1 MKFGVAFKGLQ
12 LYYVCCFFTHCPSH
26 PVALYQRTSGLLG
39 TKNVA
44 SVKLDSSWILGGD
57 AATHQTTSLFHRN
70 HYKGC
75 ILGLVVPTWT
85 ASASPLPW

>member
-44 SVKLDSSWILGGD
+44 SV
-57 AATHQTTSLFHRN
+57 
-70 HYKGC
+70 
-75 ILGLVVPTWT
+75 
-85 ASASPLPW
+85 